1 MFRYRLMQFMQGRNG
16 FDSLNFVLLIAS
28 MAVSLTA
35 SILRWF
41 IPFATLQLV
50 LVVISYALLAWAIF
64 RFLSR
69 NLDARRRENDKY
81 LQFVSKFRKK
91 SNSGTY
97 GGYKGYSNGYDTS
110 FYEQP
115 KNQYKY
121 FKCKKCKAKLRV
133 PLGKGKITITCPK
146 CRSTFKGRS

>member
-16 FDSLNFVLLIAS
+16 FDSLNLLLLIAS
-28 MAVSLTA
+28 MVVSLTA
-35 SILRWF
+35 SILRWV
-41 IPFATLQLV
+41 IPSAELYLV
-50 LVVISYALLAWAIF
+50 LVIISYALLGWAVF

-69 NLDARRRENDKY
+69 NLNARRRENDRY
-81 LQFVSKFRKK
+81 LKFTSKFRKK
-91 SNSGTY
+91 RTGGTY
-97 GGYKGYSNGYDTS
+97 SGYNGYSGGYDTN
-110 FYEQP
+110 FYEPP

-146 CRSTFKGRS
+146 CRATFKGRS